1 MTRVIRLAV
10 DLIIELEAGRILLI
24 RRGNPPPG
32 WALPGGFVEYGE
44 TLEAA
49 AIREAKEE
57 TGLEVEL
64 RQQFHTYSDPRRD
77 PRGHTVST
85 VFLARARGTAQAGD
99 DAAGVGLFSL
109 EELPSP
115 LAFDHDRVLAD
126 YRAFKSGRRHVP
138 ID

>member
-1 MTRVIRLAV
+1 M
-10 DLIIELEAGRILLI
+10 
-24 RRGNPPPG
+24 
-32 WALPGGFVEYGE
+32 
-44 TLEAA
+44 
-49 AIREAKEE
+49 
-57 TGLEVEL
+57 EL
-64 RQQFHTYSDPRRD
+64 REQFHTYSDPQRD

-85 VFLARARGTAQAGD
+85 VFLARAGGTAQAGD
-99 DAAGVGLFSL
+99 DTAGVGLVPL

>member
-1 MTRVIRLAV
+1 MARVIRLAV